1 MILLRAV
8 FLQWNYEKQEYCP
21 YYSGYGGD
29 FRAPEEYVGGYVD
42 ESVDIYP
49 MANMIFS
56 ILTGLW
62 PWYEIPR
69 KDRAKLQKKAIAG
82 ERPYLNPLYRT
93 NSLIER
99 RLVELMDLCYTREP
113 KDRPSIFD
121 VVEHLRETRIMH
133 LEKENTQQEEAKK
146 TVEQ

>member
-1 MILLRAV
+1 M
-8 FLQWNYEKQEYCP
+8 E
-21 YYSGYGGD
+21 
-29 FRAPEEYVGGYVD
+29 VD

-56 ILTGLW
+56 ILTGLY

-69 KDRAKLQKKAIAG
+69 KDRKILQKKAIAG

-93 NSLIER
+93 NSLIEG

-113 KDRPSIFD
+113 SDRPDIFE
-121 VVEHLRETRIMH
+121 VVRHLHETKAMHAEREQQQQQQR
-133 LEKENTQQEEAKK
+133 EKEER
-146 TVEQ
+146 